1 MNAITSILA
10 RLPKAKTSADFDA
23 ALADLETEHA
33 AALAAVGT
41 LESQRE
47 DMIFTGGNLGKLE
60 RDIAEAEGRVKTLGV
75 AIEGATKRQAAA
87 VEAERQAALEA
98 TAKVARQHNAKLR
111 TRLIAF
117 ASVAEELAGHASE
130 IKQLRA
136 EILTANS
143 VVREAGR
150 RDLAVDDPIRSLPEI
165 VGRQVHDPVKALVIP
180 EFWPRHPDG
189 PALLKLT
196 K

>member
-1 MNAITSILA
+1 MNALTSILSKMPG
-10 RLPKAKTSADFDA
+10 LKSSDDFA
-23 ALADLETEHA
+23 AAITDLEREYA
-33 AALAAVGT
+33 EAVAAVAE
-41 LESQRE
+41 LEGKRE
-47 DMIFTGGNLGKLE
+47 DLIFSGGDLGKLE

-111 TRLIAF
+111 IRLIAF

-189 PALLKLT
+189 PALLRLER
-196 K
+196 